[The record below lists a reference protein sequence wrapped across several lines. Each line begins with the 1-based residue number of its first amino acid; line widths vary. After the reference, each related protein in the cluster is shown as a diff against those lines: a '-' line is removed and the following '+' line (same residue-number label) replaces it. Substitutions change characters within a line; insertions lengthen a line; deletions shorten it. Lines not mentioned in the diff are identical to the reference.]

1 MRRLDDEHL
10 RELALEAVEEAAA
23 ASHIGPVPRSRGLA
37 LALAWLRHRSSHEV
51 LPLWPF
57 KAFWEGLSSERQHD
71 RWSAVNA
78 AANAIY
84 LVLDQPR
91 FPAVVSA
98 FERQQRQ
105 PSGARAMDCGSKK
118 RRDVLDTDLDPSGE
132 P

>member
-1 MRRLDDEHL
+1 MRRFHDNDL
-10 RELALEAVEEAAA
+10 RELALEAIEEAAA
-23 ASHIGPVPRSRGLA
+23 ASHIGPVRRSRGLA
-37 LALAWLRHRSSHEV
+37 LALAWLRHRGGDGV

-57 KAFWEGLSSERQHD
+57 KSFWDALTSERQHD

-91 FPAVVSA
+91 LPAMISA

-105 PSGARAMDCGSKK
+105 PSGKSAGACRSTK
-118 RRDVLDTDLDPSGE
+118 RNDELDSDLDPSCE